1 MFFRCCC
8 FVVVFVV
15 AVFCLFFYGVQL
27 IYLFILNQPN
37 SLLIKC
43 LSHPV
48 ICSFVFI
55 YSLHENAWISNEI
68 ILFIQTVSGTRF
80 GIVHDLG
87 HEVI

>member
-1 MFFRCCC
+1 M
-8 FVVVFVV
+8 
-15 AVFCLFFYGVQL
+15 QL

-48 ICSFVFI
+48 IGSFVFI

>member
-1 MFFRCCC
+1 MCVFSLLLCLLLLFFL
-8 FVVVFVV
+8 FV
-15 AVFCLFFYGVQL
+15 FYGVQL

-48 ICSFVFI
+48 IGSFVFI

-68 ILFIQTVSGTRF
+68 ILFIQTVSGTQF